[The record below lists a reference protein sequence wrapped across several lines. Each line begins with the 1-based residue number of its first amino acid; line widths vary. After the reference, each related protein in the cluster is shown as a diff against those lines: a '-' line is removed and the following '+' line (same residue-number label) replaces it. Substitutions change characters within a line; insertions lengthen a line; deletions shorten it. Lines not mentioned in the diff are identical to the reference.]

1 MQRPWKNHSKDTER
15 LFTNTYN
22 IPQLYTTVHDANA
35 KIQQA
40 VLIECTNK
48 KDQKEP
54 ERPGLKKHKMA
65 ALSQVIEQQ
74 KAVANSFVQFYYTNM
89 ATNRQALGSLYQQ
102 NSMYTDTNGATHQ
115 GVQAIGPVLMKLPK
129 LNFDAPS
136 FSIDVQPSNDQN
148 NGMLVFVNGS
158 LTVDAETNKIKFSQ
172 TFQLMSTGGNNFY
185 IRNDMFRLNVG

>member
-1 MQRPWKNHSKDTER
+1 
-15 LFTNTYN
+15 
-22 IPQLYTTVHDANA
+22 
-35 KIQQA
+35 
-40 VLIECTNK
+40 
-48 KDQKEP
+48 
-54 ERPGLKKHKMA
+54 
-65 ALSQVIEQQ
+65 
-74 KAVANSFVQFYYTNM
+74 
-89 ATNRQALGSLYQQ
+89 
-102 NSMYTDTNGATHQ
+102 MYTDTNGATHQ

-185 IRNDMFRLNVG
+185 GLE